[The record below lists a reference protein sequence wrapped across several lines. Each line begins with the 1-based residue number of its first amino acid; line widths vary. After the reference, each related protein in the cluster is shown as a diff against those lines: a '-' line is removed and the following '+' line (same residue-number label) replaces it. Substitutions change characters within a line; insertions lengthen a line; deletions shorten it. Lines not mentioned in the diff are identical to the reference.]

1 MTKILEKGGR
11 EKKSSK
17 DLFLFENIDS
27 TCSFFERTSFHDR
40 PKNSSN
46 SSANFSPNRVYGRI
60 HGERGGIK
68 RQGKGKRKIEVE
80 SGAQRSYSPIHTALA
95 SLYASRAPSIMQLDD
110 VWEHR
115 ARLYS
120 LSTEIALCTP
130 LTTPAVFRFR
140 SFSPSLSLSLS
151 LPPLSLPRPFRLDH
165 RLSWNL
171 CQRPSRALKQ
181 RGLIRLLIHSR
192 LISRRWRS
200 AFRCTRFERLLFAPL
215 SPFPFDFFFST
226 ILGNFGD
233 EQEGSRIGKKDVFW
247 MDGTQGRLSSRW
259 EILLRLLIKISA
271 DVEINYLWM
280 HI

>member
-17 DLFLFENIDS
+17 NPLFLFEDIDS

-110 VWEHR
+110 V
-115 ARLYS
+115 
-120 LSTEIALCTP
+120 
-130 LTTPAVFRFR
+130 
-140 SFSPSLSLSLS
+140 
-151 LPPLSLPRPFRLDH
+151 
-165 RLSWNL
+165 
-171 CQRPSRALKQ
+171 
-181 RGLIRLLIHSR
+181 
-192 LISRRWRS
+192 
-200 AFRCTRFERLLFAPL
+200 
-215 SPFPFDFFFST
+215 
-226 ILGNFGD
+226 
-233 EQEGSRIGKKDVFW
+233 
-247 MDGTQGRLSSRW
+247 
-259 EILLRLLIKISA
+259 
-271 DVEINYLWM
+271 
-280 HI
+280 

>member
-17 DLFLFENIDS
+17 DLFLFEDIDS

-68 RQGKGKRKIEVE
+68 RQGKGKRKRKIEVE

-215 SPFPFDFFFST
+215 SPFPFDFFFFDDPRQLWGRARRIT
-226 ILGNFGD
+226 DWKERYVLNGWDTGLIVVAMRNFA
-233 EQEGSRIGKKDVFW
+233 SF
-247 MDGTQGRLSSRW
+247 
-259 EILLRLLIKISA
+259 
-271 DVEINYLWM
+271 INKNQCRCWD
-280 HI
+280 

>member
-1 MTKILEKGGR
+1 MTKIL

-17 DLFLFENIDS
+17 DLFLFEDIDS

>member
-1 MTKILEKGGR
+1 MTKIL

-17 DLFLFENIDS
+17 DLFLFEDIDS

-215 SPFPFDFFFST
+215 SPFPFDFFFFDDPRQLWERARRITDWKERCVLNGWDTGSVVVAMR
-226 ILGNFGD
+226 NFASFINKN
-233 EQEGSRIGKKDVFW
+233 QCR
-247 MDGTQGRLSSRW
+247 RW
-259 EILLRLLIKISA
+259 
-271 DVEINYLWM
+271 D
-280 HI
+280 